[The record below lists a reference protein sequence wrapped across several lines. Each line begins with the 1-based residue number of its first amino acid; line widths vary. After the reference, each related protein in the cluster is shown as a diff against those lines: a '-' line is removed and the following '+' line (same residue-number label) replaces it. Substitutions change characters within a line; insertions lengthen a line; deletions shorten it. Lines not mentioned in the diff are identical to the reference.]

1 MYGGSLFIRS
11 KLARNDIEKY
21 LAESPSYLIFRS
33 IILVHN
39 NLVLLIICNEAT
51 HGLSRPIDSPW
62 SLLRTF

>member
-51 HGLSRPIDSPW
+51 HGLSLPIDLPW
-62 SLLRTF
+62 SLLRTS